1 MKRWILLFIY
11 TFCLIG
17 TAGCSHLENYLEIA
31 REKGMSGEYTAVL
44 NEWTRS
50 QVIYSQFE
58 TQAHIGATYQS
69 PEFNRAYL
77 KEYSRIYHLKE
88 EERKKRED
96 TLRRATADVTEF
108 VFYAAIPEKTSND
121 FDRRGSI
128 WTIFLVNGKGERID
142 PQEVRRI
149 EPITPVITKF
159 FPYVNPYYGMA
170 YRLRF
175 RPVTKAEADSLKLVI
190 TSVLGKAELKF
201 ERRR

>member
-1 MKRWILLFIY
+1 MKRWILLFIS

-17 TAGCSHLENYLEIA
+17 TAGCGHIENYLEIA
-31 REKGMSGEYTAVL
+31 REKGMSGEYLAVL

-58 TQAHIGATYQS
+58 TQAHIGVTYQS

-77 KEYSRIYHLKE
+77 DEYSRIYHLQE

-96 TLRRATADVTEF
+96 IQKGMTADFTEF
-108 VFYAAIPEKTSND
+108 IFYAAIPEKTSND

-142 PQEVRRI
+142 PWEVRRI
-149 EPITPVITKF
+149 DPITPVITKF
-159 FPYVNPYYGMA
+159 FPYVNPYYGMV

-175 RPVTKAEADSLKLVI
+175 HPVRKTEADSLKLVF

-201 ERRR
+201 ERR